1 MREDSAA
8 DRPRMHGCGCAT
20 MPEDMK
26 RSDDIDGS
34 IIIASVIRMLYF
46 RIIMLHGIMSI
57 LYTGGH
63 LPVTS
68 AGLRSSGASS

>member
-1 MREDSAA
+1 
-8 DRPRMHGCGCAT
+8 

-57 LYTGGH
+57 FIYRCPPARH
-63 LPVTS
+63 ERRVEVQ
-68 AGLRSSGASS
+68 RRVVNIIYIYIYIYNIIYII